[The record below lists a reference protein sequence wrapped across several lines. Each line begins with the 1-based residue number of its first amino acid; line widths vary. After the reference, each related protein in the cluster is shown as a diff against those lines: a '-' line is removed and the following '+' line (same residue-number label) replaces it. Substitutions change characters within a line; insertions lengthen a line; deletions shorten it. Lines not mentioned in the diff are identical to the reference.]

1 MKRASN
7 EKREGAK
14 NLHTLVK
21 AWSFM
26 QALATHY
33 DKIFRMEMPIW
44 NLIFFFF
51 PLLLY
56 PTTIVFEIQV
66 DFKK

>member
-33 DKIFRMEMPIW
+33 DKIFRMEIGDA
-44 NLIFFFF
+44 NLESHLL
-51 PLLLY
+51 PLLHH
-56 PTTIVFEIQV
+56 PSIVFEIQV